1 MPWRAS
7 TLLILA
13 IGAYTFSSSPNAIRS
28 SSATVRH
35 RRNLQSA
42 DGPCMWQATDSDV
55 TVSVVE
61 RGGVEPPGCPQK
73 MGRSGGA
80 EGAVTKRKPPLGR
93 LLERYAGETS
103 RESSLRCPEEPGW
116 LKQRPMR
123 HRHEA
128 VETR

>member
-1 MPWRAS
+1 
-7 TLLILA
+7 
-13 IGAYTFSSSPNAIRS
+13 
-28 SSATVRH
+28 
-35 RRNLQSA
+35 
-42 DGPCMWQATDSDV
+42 MWQATDSDV

-61 RGGVEPPGCPQK
+61 RGGFEPPGCPQNA
-73 MGRSGGA
+73 GRSGGA
-80 EGAVTKRKPPLGR
+80 EGAVTKKAALGR

-103 RESSLRCPEEPGW
+103 RESSLRCSEEPGW